1 MPNYEYKCNDCAHK
15 FTVFQKITD
24 KPVKKCPKCDGN
36 VERLISGGTGFI
48 LKGSGFYETDYKRK
62 KSCYAN
68 DNPCENPKR
77 CCQNKS

>member
-1 MPNYEYKCNDCAHK
+1 MPNYEYKCNDCAYK

-48 LKGSGFYETDYKRK
+48 LKGHGFYETDYQ
-62 KSCYAN
+62 KSEHCCSTGQRCN
-68 DNPCENPKR
+68 QPKR
-77 CCQNKS
+77 CCQQ